1 MLAIAPAAVV
11 GAATQASAAPPR
23 HVVHHE
29 RSMVALPGLKFSHV
43 VDRHDVDATPP
54 DVQQTK
60 TTIANGSASVL
71 SYGEPRPGHAPA
83 TSRGP
88 PAGIAI

>member
-23 HVVHHE
+23 HVAHHD
-29 RSMVALPGLKFSHV
+29 RPLVALPGLKFSHV

-54 DVQQTK
+54 DAQPIR
-60 TTIANGSASVL
+60 TTDSTGTASVP
-71 SYGEPRPGHAPA
+71 SYGEPRPGKTPA

-88 PAGIAI
+88 PTGTGI